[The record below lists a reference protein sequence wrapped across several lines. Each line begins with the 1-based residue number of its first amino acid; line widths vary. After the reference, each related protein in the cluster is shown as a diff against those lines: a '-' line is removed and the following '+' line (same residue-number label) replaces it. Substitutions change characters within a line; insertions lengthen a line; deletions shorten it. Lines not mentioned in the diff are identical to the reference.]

1 MAKSPEDLVLAYQDS
16 CAGLTL
22 LFLHG
27 FPLNSN
33 VWEPQ
38 MEELRDVARVLAP
51 DLRGHGLSLAGEPP
65 YTMEM
70 MAQDAIRLMETIGVR
85 APVVVCGHSM
95 GGYLAFEIYRQ
106 YPEWV
111 AGLILVSTRAGAD
124 SAEGRKNRDEMARQA
139 KQEGVVA
146 IADVMLPKLLAPQN
160 YEEDEELVDFVR
172 DMMESTSMKGMVG
185 ALMAMK
191 ERPDSNPLLPD
202 IEVPTLVIHGE
213 EDLIVPQAEA
223 EAMYKA
229 IPDATFVSIPGA
241 GHLPSLEQSLA
252 FSEAVWDFLEYLRDG
267 ERDEE

>member
-1 MAKSPEDLVLAYQDS
+1 MAELSEEFVLAYQDS

-65 YTMEM
+65 YTMQEM
-70 MAQDAIRLMETIGVR
+70 ARDAIRLMETIGVR

-111 AGLILVSTRAGAD
+111 AGLILVSTRAGGD
-124 SAEGRKNRDEMARQA
+124 SAEGRENRDKMAKQA

-146 IADVMLPKLLAPQN
+146 IADIMLPKLLAPQN
-160 YEEDEELVDFVR
+160 YEENEELVEFVR
-172 DMMESTSMKGMVG
+172 DMMESTSLKGMEG

-191 ERPDSNPLLPD
+191 ERPDSMPLLPN
-202 IEVPTLVIHGE
+202 ITVPTLIIHGE
-213 EDLIVPQAEA
+213 EDQIVPMAEA
-223 EAMYKA
+223 EAMYEA
-229 IPDATFVSIPGA
+229 IPDARLVAIHGA
-241 GHLPSLEQSLA
+241 GHLPSLEQSLT
-252 FSEAVWDFLEYLRDG
+252 FSEAVWDFLEYLREG
-267 ERDEE
+267 EREGG